1 MKLLGKFVVGG
12 ALALV
17 AGVAVAADAG
27 ALVKAREDNFKG
39 MGKAMKAIGE
49 ELKAPAPAAAVL
61 KANAAT
67 IALNARRVA
76 GMFPKGSVPESGV
89 KTHALPA
96 IWEKPADFR
105 KRADD
110 LVAAAEGLKLAAGT
124 GNPAAVR
131 EAQMK
136 VGGTCKAC
144 HQDFKGR
151 D

>member
-1 MKLLGKFVVGG
+1 MKSLGKIAMGA

-17 AGVAVAADAG
+17 AGSAIAADSG
-27 ALVKAREDNFKG
+27 ALIKARVDNFKG
-39 MGKAMKAIGE
+39 MGKAMKAMGE

-67 IALNARRVA
+67 IAQNAHRVA
-76 GMFPKGSVPESGV
+76 GFFPKGSGPESGV
-89 KTHALPA
+89 KTQALPA
-96 IWEKPADFR
+96 IWQKSADFK

-110 LVAAAEGLKLAAGT
+110 LVAAAEALKLAAAG

-136 VGGTCKAC
+136 VGGACKAC

>member
-1 MKLLGKFVVGG
+1 MKSLGKFVVGG

-39 MGKAMKAIGE
+39 MSKAMKAIGE

-67 IALNARRVA
+67 VAQNAHRVA
-76 GMFPKGSVPESGV
+76 GFFPKGSGPESGV

-96 IWEKPADFR
+96 IWEKPADFK
-105 KRADD
+105 KRAAD
-110 LVAAAEGLKLAAGT
+110 LVAAADALQAAAAT

-131 EAQMK
+131 DAQMK
-136 VGGTCKAC
+136 TGMACKAC
-144 HQDFKGR
+144 HQDFKAR

>member
-61 KANAAT
+61 KTNAAT
-67 IALNARRVA
+67 IAQNAHRVA
-76 GMFPKGSVPESGV
+76 GMFPKGSGPESGV

-144 HQDFKGR
+144 HQDFKAR